1 MKKLLTSVICDEA
14 INMMLVICEKALMF
28 VTYEVAIDVCDRKK
42 AMFVIYEEAIDVC
55 DRKKAMHVTG
65 KRQC

>member
-1 MKKLLTSVICDEA
+1 
-14 INMMLVICEKALMF
+14 MF
-28 VTYEVAIDVCDRKK
+28 VTYEEAIDVCDRKK

-55 DRKKAMHVTG
+55 DRKKAMLVTG

>member
-1 MKKLLTSVICDEA
+1 
-14 INMMLVICEKALMF
+14 MMLVICEKALMF
-28 VTYEVAIDVCDRKK
+28 VTYEEAIDVCDRKK

-55 DRKKAMHVTG
+55 DRKKAMLVTG